1 MGLAWGLL
9 GSTGGS
15 SPKADAKPSPS
26 PTATVAVTADPAV
39 SPSAA
44 TVEVDFT
51 PAEMQKTWT
60 PILTQLSD
68 TMGPITAS
76 RCLPPNAMSDCET
89 VSATL
94 ESAADKLTEQI
105 DDRPE
110 FDELA
115 GYIAKVK
122 AARLAF
128 TSHGCATAPSDQSE
142 CLAAE
147 RVLAWG
153 PQSLLTGV
161 NAAAADSAG

>member
-1 MGLAWGLL
+1 MGLAWGLI

-15 SPKADAKPSPS
+15 SSKADAKPSPTV
-26 PTATVAVTADPAV
+26 TAAATADPVA
-39 SPSAA
+39 SPSVT

-94 ESAADKLTEQI
+94 ESAADRLTEQI

-110 FDELA
+110 FDELT

-128 TSHGCATAPSDQSE
+128 TSYGCATAPSDRSE
-142 CLAAE
+142 CLTAE
-147 RVLAWG
+147 RALAWG